1 MVDRADSGGREGD
14 VESPNRVKAAAMR
27 AAVRVVRAVRSHSSS
42 DKPPN
47 KGGNA
52 EAERRG
58 GGERRRQLQLQAH
71 ELEM

>member
-14 VESPNRVKAAAMR
+14 VESPNRVKAAAVR

-42 DKPPN
+42 DEPPN
-47 KGGNA
+47 K
-52 EAERRG
+52 EERRG
-58 GGERRRQLQLQAH
+58 GGERRRQFQLQAH